1 MGASDTRR
9 MAKPAPTKDFENR
22 ILAALP
28 PEEYAR
34 LKDSFQIL
42 PLRRK
47 AVLNEPGRP
56 LMDTVYFLRT
66 AVASMVTTMEN
77 GSTLEIA
84 TVGNEGV
91 VGLPVLLGTETMRTE
106 VFIQIG
112 GEAVALPAS
121 VVREAVRVGKPLGR
135 VLQRYT
141 QALLAQIAQSAAC
154 NQLHPIE
161 RRCARWLLLSH
172 DRVPGDEISLTQEF
186 LAQMLGV
193 RRATVTTAAGG
204 LQRAGFIRSR
214 RGRVLIVDREGLE
227 GASCECYRVIRAEYE
242 RLVR

>member
-1 MGASDTRR
+1 MG
-9 MAKPAPTKDFENR
+9 KPAPTKNFENR

-34 LKDSFQIL
+34 LKGSFQVL
-42 PLRRK
+42 ALRRK
-47 AVLNEPGRP
+47 TVLNEPGQP
-56 LMDTVYFLRT
+56 LMNTVYFPRT

-91 VGLPVLLGTETMRTE
+91 VGLPVLLGTETMRTA
-106 VFIQIG
+106 VVIQID

-121 VVREAVRVGKPLGR
+121 VVREAAEGGKSFGR

-154 NQLHPIE
+154 NQLHSID
-161 RRCARWLLLSH
+161 RRCARWLLMSH
-172 DRVPGDEISLTQEF
+172 DRVPGDELPLTQEF

-193 RRATVTTAAGG
+193 RRATVTTAESI
-204 LQRAGFIRSR
+204 LQRAGFIRYR
-214 RGRVLIVDREGLE
+214 RGRVQIVDREGLE

-242 RLVR
+242 RLIG